1 MKNHARAC
9 LFYVF
14 GLLLLFSRGIA
25 RNGRNHI
32 NPESGCACL
41 GLIDSML
48 SLGWRVRWSCLKA

>member
-14 GLLLLFSRGIA
+14 GLLLSFSRGITES
-25 RNGRNHI
+25 GGNHT

-41 GLIDSML
+41 GLIGSVL
-48 SLGWRVRWSCLKA
+48 SLGWRVRWSYLKA